1 MGKPPSVDFYDLQM
15 EVFPFLYN
23 RKLRSLLYK
32 NAPRDAHSREEEIGR
47 QGDRARRESS
57 ASGTLCSFI
66 GNSNFY
72 ESKKKHM
79 FIEHML
85 DKHVFRHEKK
95 TVIRSE
101 NIKTFFSEIIIVKW
115 VIFI

>member
-1 MGKPPSVDFYDLQM
+1 
-15 EVFPFLYN
+15 
-23 RKLRSLLYK
+23 
-32 NAPRDAHSREEEIGR
+32 
-47 QGDRARRESS
+47 
-57 ASGTLCSFI
+57 
-66 GNSNFY
+66 
-72 ESKKKHM
+72 M

>member
-1 MGKPPSVDFYDLQM
+1 MSDGLTAPCSSEQGAVFY
-15 EVFPFLYN
+15 
-23 RKLRSLLYK
+23 
-32 NAPRDAHSREEEIGR
+32 
-47 QGDRARRESS
+47 
-57 ASGTLCSFI
+57 FI